1 MPLRHMDHAR
11 NRYYRLSIA
20 AVIGVL
26 ALLLTLGITFYLQ
39 KEHISDDQQ
48 AIAHRAVD
56 KLDKIFSLANSS
68 QLNDKIVIEQ
78 PCSDLQP
85 AMRYDIAHLQ
95 TLRTIGI
102 VRNGHISCSSL
113 LGERNLDAAQPIFN
127 GDFTQSTLT
136 LSTSF
141 ISSSPAPILLL
152 WKPVTEDRRSGLLYI
167 YNIQLLSDF
176 ILSPQ
181 RPLVKKI
188 VLIVGDKSLEH
199 GQTEP
204 MPTAK
209 LIGAPLFTTQSAHY
223 NFSVSVYGDSA
234 DALSYPELY
243 RHLPLSVLI
252 SLLFACAVYFL
263 AGTRMSLT
271 YPISNA
277 ISNREFKVY
286 CQPIISSVDGS
297 CIGVETLLRWK
308 NRRQEWISPEVFI
321 PLAEEHNL
329 IIPLTRYLIKHVR
342 DNLALFPSTP
352 QFYISINVAAQ
363 HFEKMQIVEDIN
375 KLWFN
380 ANPQVSLM
388 LELTERTSLQDIE
401 AEQINQLKQSGV
413 QLAIDDFGTGH
424 SSLSYLKTLT
434 PDVLKIDRAFTGA
447 IGTDAINATVTETI
461 ITLAQRLKLKLI
473 AEGVETRE
481 QAEFLRDKHV
491 QALQGY
497 YFARPM
503 AIEVFPIWLERYQK
517 EAMLTPKEQPSV

>member
-1 MPLRHMDHAR
+1 
-11 NRYYRLSIA
+11 
-20 AVIGVL
+20 
-26 ALLLTLGITFYLQ
+26 
-39 KEHISDDQQ
+39 
-48 AIAHRAVD
+48 
-56 KLDKIFSLANSS
+56 
-68 QLNDKIVIEQ
+68 
-78 PCSDLQP
+78 
-85 AMRYDIAHLQ
+85 MRYDIAHLQ

-102 VRNGHISCSSL
+102 VRDGHITCSSL
-113 LGERNLDAAQPIFN
+113 VGERRFDATQPIFN
-127 GDFTQSTLT
+127 TDFTQTTLT
-136 LSTSF
+136 LGTSF
-141 ISSSPAPILLL
+141 ISSTPTPILLL

-176 ILSPQ
+176 ILDPQ
-181 RPLVKKI
+181 LPLVKKI
-188 VLIVGDKSLEH
+188 VLSVGDKSLEH

-204 MPTAK
+204 IATTK
-209 LIGAPLFTTQSAHY
+209 LTGTPLLTEVSAHY
-223 NFSVSVYGDSA
+223 NFSVSVYGDTA
-234 DALSYPELY
+234 DTLSYPELY
-243 RHLPLSVLI
+243 KHLPLSVLL
-252 SLLFACAVYFL
+252 SLLFAGAVYFL

-277 ISNREFKVY
+277 ISKREFKVY
-286 CQPIISSVDGS
+286 CQPIISSADGS

-321 PLAEEHNL
+321 PLAEEHDL

-342 DNLALFPSTP
+342 DNLALFPATAR
-352 QFYISINVAAQ
+352 FYISINVAAQ

-375 KLWFN
+375 KLWFS

-401 AEQINQLKQSGV
+401 AEQINLLKQSGV

-434 PDVLKIDRAFTGA
+434 PDVLKIDRAFTAA
-447 IGTDAINATVTETI
+447 IGTDSINATVTDTI

-481 QAEFLRDKHV
+481 QAEFLRDKNV

-517 EAMLTPKEQPSV
+517 ETMLTPKELPSA